1 MPEGPPEI
9 QVYNLATSV
18 HNVRATRKC
27 SSVEDGMPWPKVM
40 AGVVRPARIPTTPR
54 TSASAPLLIQGEP
67 FSYLC
72 RRVITC
78 AFRSQWLEDSR
89 CAFNVGAR
97 SLYRVWLLVWR
108 RVVVFLPALYGFYY
122 AEN

>member
-1 MPEGPPEI
+1 MAEGHGWGG
-9 QVYNLATSV
+9 AS
-18 HNVRATRKC
+18 
-27 SSVEDGMPWPKVM
+27 
-40 AGVVRPARIPTTPR
+40 R
-54 TSASAPLLIQGEP
+54 TDFNHPASAPSLSKREAF